1 MSYDQGVQ
9 LLREFGFPV
18 VVAMWFMWRLEKR
31 MDRLFEL
38 LQALLSAVALLAQSV
53 DFHILPGKTPP
64 PPLSPP
70 EEEDSK

>member
-38 LQALLSAVALLAQSV
+38 LTALLIAIKMLAQSI

-64 PPLSPP
+64 PPP
-70 EEEDSK
+70 EEEDSE

>member
-1 MSYDQGVQ
+1 VSYDQGVQ

-38 LQALLSAVALLAQSV
+38 LTALLVAIKLLAQSI
-53 DFHILPGKTPP
+53 DFHVLPGKTPP
-64 PPLSPP
+64 PPP
-70 EEEDSK
+70 EEEES